1 MLSVRAVIF
10 DMYQTLVS
18 NPEEGWINLFKE
30 ICRTQLFTVD
40 PVVLYREWK
49 KLEVQ
54 FRLTRQNFEEPEKS
68 PPFKSYEH
76 AWRDCFVQVF
86 DNMGL
91 EGDASAAAK
100 SAVKS
105 MALRDAFDDVPLA
118 LAAIQEQYSTAVLSN
133 ADDDFLLP
141 LLDHTGMQFRAVL
154 SSEMVRAYKPD
165 PAPFMRIMEILD
177 IKPDEAVYVGD
188 NQFDDVKGAKSVG
201 MFTVLL
207 NRNGNTLDDN
217 ITKPDYELTSFDD
230 LLAILKRCR

>member
-1 MLSVRAVIF
+1 
-10 DMYQTLVS
+10 
-18 NPEEGWINLFKE
+18 
-30 ICRTQLFTVD
+30 
-40 PVVLYREWK
+40 
-49 KLEVQ
+49 
-54 FRLTRQNFEEPEKS
+54 
-68 PPFKSYEH
+68 
-76 AWRDCFVQVF
+76 
-86 DNMGL
+86 
-91 EGDASAAAK
+91 
-100 SAVKS
+100 

-177 IKPDEAVYVGD
+177 IKPGEAVYVGD

-230 LLAILKRCR
+230 LLAILKRGR